1 MNNWNINRNSS
12 IIYSKKETKEDDI
25 GVERIDCYEYQ
36 DIAYVTLE
44 TYRYNSTGK
53 KG

>member
-12 IIYSKKETKEDDI
+12 IIYSKKETKEDNI

-36 DIAYVTLE
+36 NIAYVTLE
-44 TYRYNSTGK
+44 TYRYNSSGTK
-53 KG
+53 S